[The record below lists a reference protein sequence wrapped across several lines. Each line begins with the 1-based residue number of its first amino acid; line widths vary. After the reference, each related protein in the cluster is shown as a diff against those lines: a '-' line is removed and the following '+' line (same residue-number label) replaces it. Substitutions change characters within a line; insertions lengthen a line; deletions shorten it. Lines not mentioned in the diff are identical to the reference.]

1 MCCEDGQMTADQPSW
16 WPLEPGVLDAF
27 DAAVLVVDLDG
38 RVVHASTAANRLLG
52 SAARPLVGER
62 LLNLLFGDSEQRALA
77 EVVTQALEGRSWSG
91 RLDLTGA
98 VGGLEG
104 ATVGC
109 SPLWREGEVVGLLW
123 VVEPQDA
130 DRDSERDARRL
141 AEKLTR
147 LARVTAELVMADTSE
162 AVTKIVISHVADAV
176 GATLAS
182 LTLLEDEETLHLV
195 GLRGGDELDMKQWRR
210 SSLHTRTPVSDA
222 IRTGKRVVLTGERVI
237 AEKYPDLPTAARG
250 QRSLLCLP
258 LRVSTRTIGAIG
270 LSFPGLQ
277 TPDAAE
283 LEYYEVLADTCAQ
296 ALDRISAQENA
307 ARQTTRLTFLADASS
322 ELASSL
328 DYQAT
333 LRNVARLAVPTF
345 ADWCAIDV
353 LQDGR
358 LFRVTVEH
366 PDPEKVEL
374 ARVMAERY
382 PPDPDA
388 PSGPWNVIRTGR
400 TELIPEITDELL
412 VAASRDEEQL
422 RLARELRLRSALT
435 VPLIARGKALGVI
448 TWVFAESDR
457 LYGPEDVAFAEDLGK
472 RAAIAIDNSELH
484 SQTLAAA
491 TELQRAVLPAALPTP
506 EGWDLASYYAPSG
519 RTEVG
524 GDFFDVLPLDGGRL
538 ALFVGDVMGRGVEA
552 AAAMA
557 QIRAAVRA
565 YAAVD
570 PTPAS
575 VMERLDL
582 MYTTYPT
589 DQMVTLVYLVA
600 DPAADELVV
609 ANAGHPAPMVLRG
622 DGTAEQLPA
631 AEAAPLG
638 TVSQSRAQA
647 SYPFGRGDTV
657 LAFTD
662 GLAERRGEDI
672 DQGLERVRRSLATLA
687 GGGLGQALEELA
699 QELADPSRDDDVA
712 ALAARRTS

>member
-1 MCCEDGQMTADQPSW
+1 MTADQPSW
-16 WPLEPGVLDAF
+16 WPLEPSVLEAF
-27 DAAVLVVDLDG
+27 DAAALVVDLDG
-38 RVVHASTAANRLLG
+38 RVVHASAAADRLLG
-52 SAARPLVGER
+52 SAAQSLVGEQ
-62 LLNLLFGDSEQRALA
+62 LLDLLFGDSEQRALTG
-77 EVVTQALEGRSWSG
+77 VVAQALEGGSWSG

-98 VGGLEG
+98 GVGLDG

-109 SPLWREGEVVGLLW
+109 SPLWREREVVGLLW
-123 VVEPQDA
+123 VVEPADA
-130 DRDSERDARRL
+130 GRDSERDARRL

-176 GATLAS
+176 GATMAS
-182 LTLLEDEETLHLV
+182 LTLREDEETLHLV
-195 GLRGGDELDMKQWRR
+195 GLRGGDDLDMKQWRR
-210 SSLHTRTPVSDA
+210 SSIHTRTPVSDA
-222 IRTGKRVVLTGERVI
+222 IRTGKPLVLSGEKVI
-237 AEKYPDLPTAARG
+237 AERYPDLPTAARG

-277 TPDAAE
+277 TLDAGE
-283 LEYYEVLADTCAQ
+283 LQYYEVLADTCAQ
-296 ALDRISAQENA
+296 ALDRINAQEKA
-307 ARQTTRLTFLADASS
+307 ARQTARLTFLADASS

-358 LFRVTVEH
+358 LSRVAVEH

-388 PSGPWNVIRTGR
+388 PTGAWNVIRTGQS
-400 TELIPEITDELL
+400 ELIPEITDEML
-412 VAASRDEEQL
+412 VASARDEDLL
-422 RLARELRLRSALT
+422 RMARELRLRSALT
-435 VPLIARGKALGVI
+435 VPLIARGKPLGVI
-448 TWVFAESDR
+448 TWVFAESER

-491 TELQRAVLPAALPTP
+491 TELQRAVLPVALPTP

-524 GDFFDVLPLDGGRL
+524 GDFFDVLPLDGGRI

-589 DQMVTLVYLVA
+589 DQLVTLVYLVV

-609 ANAGHPAPMVLRG
+609 ANAGHPAPMVLRA
-622 DGTAEQLPA
+622 DGTADELPP
-631 AEAAPLG
+631 AESAPLG
-638 TVSQSRAQA
+638 TVSQPRAKTTFA
-647 SYPFGRGDTV
+647 FRHGDTL

-662 GLAERRGEDI
+662 GLVERRGEDI
-672 DQGLERVRRSLATLA
+672 DRGLGRVRDSLA
-687 GGGLGQALEELA
+687 GLVQGHLSHALEELA
-699 QELADPSRDDDVA
+699 LKLRDPSRDDDVA
-712 ALAARRTS
+712 LLAARRIR